1 MNNNGAGINE
11 RKAGLGC
18 ELFSLALEALF
29 AVARCDAEKPYSQVG
44 NPRYFHGVRRTVGPL
59 RSWGSTSD
67 WAFASTMTYS
77 KEPPRA
83 IRVLSQRAAAVA
95 HSTSNLGGGESRY

>member
-59 RSWGSTSD
+59 RSWVGK
-67 WAFASTMTYS
+67 Y
-77 KEPPRA
+77 
-83 IRVLSQRAAAVA
+83 
-95 HSTSNLGGGESRY
+95 LGLGFCLNYDLQ